1 MVTVN
6 NPKHSERSEQMVD
19 PGDVSHVATQILTI
33 ARTLGINIEAVGA
46 SIGPT
51 FTEYEFTILDDLFN
65 DGILVSFEEMLAYE
79 LLRGSTIR
87 CTRTVKKL
95 AIVIPHIRRLYPNFK
110 QYLTNNGANN
120 KANNKDRIPLPIGMD
135 IDGKIFYSSLD
146 KTSNILI
153 CGSSGSGK
161 SMFINQILCSLIFNY
176 KPEELGL
183 VLIDTKA
190 VELDSFKDLK
200 HLVFP
205 FANSIDKADDALTWV
220 ISVISN
226 RKTNEQVK
234 HKPILVI
241 IDEFAD
247 CAISNKTFHTQI
259 EFIAENGPAFNVYI
273 IMSSQNPRC
282 FICDNYKAQDDLSYK
297 MLNKLFKTKVI
308 FYMSYD
314 SKKLINEDAGKYLL
328 GSGDMFFSSE
338 NKCLRLQGFYVDDDT
353 IKYYSEKNASQ
364 NKYPSV
370 VLGLGKDG
378 NEITHTFGPREAVTL
393 MAGTCGNGR
402 SVLINRI
409 LTQLITKYSSDGIQ
423 FILADTIGISFN
435 SYKGL
440 PCLIKDPLTKPEEIR
455 EAMDWIL
462 AENERRVAIIKES
475 DDKKKAIENLPA
487 IIFVIDE
494 YSYLF
499 KRGVFET
506 KDMFLFLLKFVK
518 LSRYTNT
525 HIILSTQ
532 RREKEFITTLDLS
545 YMDTRMI
552 FHCLDEVESK
562 RLISSPDAVN
572 LKQGEFLYMN
582 MNKYKT
588 EPVFCSFENF
598 TDKEVK
604 ELIKSITNCGSQGNC

>member
-1 MVTVN
+1 MVIVN
-6 NPKHSERSEQMVD
+6 NHKHSEQSEQMVG
-19 PGDVSHVATQILTI
+19 PGDVSHVAAQILTV
-33 ARTLGINIEAVGA
+33 ARTLGINAEAVGA

-51 FTEYEFTILDDLFN
+51 FTEFEFTILDVLFN
-65 DGILVSFEEMLAYE
+65 DGILASFEEMLSNE
-79 LLRGSTIR
+79 LQRGSAIK
-87 CTRTVKKL
+87 CTRIDKKL
-95 AIVIPHIRRLYPNFK
+95 AIVIPHIKRLYPNFK
-110 QYLTNNGANN
+110 QYLTNN
-120 KANNKDRIPLPIGMD
+120 KTNNKDRIPLPIGMD

-183 VLIDTKA
+183 VLIDPKA

-205 FANSIDKADDALTWV
+205 FASSVDKTDDALTWV

-234 HKPILVI
+234 HEPILVI

-247 CAISNKTFHTQI
+247 CAARNKMFHTQI
-259 EFIAENGPAFNVYI
+259 EFIAENGPAFNIYI
-273 IMSSQNPRC
+273 IMSSQKPRY
-282 FICDNYKAQDDLSYK
+282 FIDDDHKAHDDLSYK
-297 MLNKLFKTKVI
+297 TLNKLFKTKVI
-308 FYMSYD
+308 FHMSYD

-328 GSGDMFFSSE
+328 GSGDMFFSCE

-378 NEITHTFGPREAVTL
+378 KEITHTFGPREAVTL

-402 SVLINRI
+402 SVLINRM

-435 SYKGL
+435 NYKGL

-475 DDKKKAIENLPA
+475 DDKKKAIENFPA

-552 FHCLDEVESK
+552 FHCLDEVESE

-572 LKQGEFLYMN
+572 LKQGEFLYMKRG
-582 MNKYKT
+582 MN

-598 TDKEVK
+598 TDKDVK
-604 ELIKSITNCGSQGNC
+604 ELIKPNNQINLGEDETQIM

>member
-1 MVTVN
+1 MVIVN
-6 NPKHSERSEQMVD
+6 NYKHSERSEQMVD
-19 PGDVSHVATQILTI
+19 PGDVSHVAAQILTV
-33 ARTLGINIEAVGA
+33 AKDLGINADAGGA

-51 FTEYEFTILDDLFN
+51 YTKFGFTILDDLFD
-65 DGILVSFEEMLAYE
+65 DGILASFEEMLANE
-79 LLRGSTIR
+79 LQRGSAIK
-87 CTRTVKKL
+87 CTRIDKKL
-95 AIVIPHIRRLYPNFK
+95 AIVVPHIRRLYPNFK
-110 QYLTNNGANN
+110 QYLTN
-120 KANNKDRIPLPIGMD
+120 KANNKDQIPLLIGMD

-176 KPEELGL
+176 KPKELGL

-314 SKKLINEDAGKYLL
+314 SKKIINEDAAKYLL

-378 NEITHTFGPREAVTL
+378 KEITHTFGPREAVTL

-402 SVLINRI
+402 SVLINRM

-423 FILADTIGISFN
+423 FILADTKGISFN

-475 DDKKKAIENLPA
+475 DDKKKAIENFPA

-494 YSYLF
+494 YSYL
-499 KRGVFET
+499 GI
-506 KDMFLFLLKFVK
+506 KDMPLFLLKFVK

-532 RREKEFITTLDLS
+532 RREKEFITTLDLE
-545 YMDTRMI
+545 YMETRMI
-552 FHCLDEVESK
+552 FHCLDEVESE

-572 LKQGEFLYMN
+572 LKQGEFLYKNRYMN
-582 MNKYKT
+582 

-604 ELIKSITNCGSQGNC
+604 ELIKSIILL

>member
-1 MVTVN
+1 MN
-6 NPKHSERSEQMVD
+6 NPKHSEQSEQKVD
-19 PGDVSHVATQILTI
+19 PGDVSHVAAQILTV
-33 ARTLGINIEAVGA
+33 ARTLGINAEAVGA

-51 FTEYEFTILDDLFN
+51 FTEFEFTILDSSFD
-65 DGILVSFEEMLAYE
+65 DDILASFEERLSAP
-79 LLRGSTIR
+79 LRRGSAIR
-87 CTRTVKKL
+87 CTRTDKKL
-95 AIVIPHIRRLYPNFK
+95 AIVVPHIRRLYPNFQ

-120 KANNKDRIPLPIGMD
+120 KANNKDRILLPIGMD
-135 IDGKIFYSSLD
+135 IDGKIFYLSLD

-328 GSGDMFFSSE
+328 GRGDMFFSCE

-378 NEITHTFGPREAVTL
+378 NEITHTFGPREAVAL

-423 FILADTIGISFN
+423 FILADTKGISFN

-475 DDKKKAIENLPA
+475 DDKKKAIENFPA

-552 FHCLDEVESK
+552 FHCLDEVESE

-604 ELIKSITNCGSQGNC
+604 ELIKSIILL

>member
-1 MVTVN
+1 
-6 NPKHSERSEQMVD
+6 
-19 PGDVSHVATQILTI
+19 
-33 ARTLGINIEAVGA
+33 
-46 SIGPT
+46 
-51 FTEYEFTILDDLFN
+51 
-65 DGILVSFEEMLAYE
+65 
-79 LLRGSTIR
+79 
-87 CTRTVKKL
+87 
-95 AIVIPHIRRLYPNFK
+95 
-110 QYLTNNGANN
+110 
-120 KANNKDRIPLPIGMD
+120 
-135 IDGKIFYSSLD
+135 
-146 KTSNILI
+146 
-153 CGSSGSGK
+153 
-161 SMFINQILCSLIFNY
+161 
-176 KPEELGL
+176 
-183 VLIDTKA
+183 
-190 VELDSFKDLK
+190 
-200 HLVFP
+200 
-205 FANSIDKADDALTWV
+205 
-220 ISVISN
+220 
-226 RKTNEQVK
+226 
-234 HKPILVI
+234 
-241 IDEFAD
+241 
-247 CAISNKTFHTQI
+247 
-259 EFIAENGPAFNVYI
+259 
-273 IMSSQNPRC
+273 MSSQNPRC
-282 FICDNYKAQDDLSYK
+282 FTCDNYKAQDDLSYK

-314 SKKLINEDAGKYLL
+314 SKKLINEDAAKYLL

-378 NEITHTFGPREAVTL
+378 KEITHTFGPREAVTL

-402 SVLINRI
+402 SVLINRM

-423 FILADTIGISFN
+423 FILADTKGISFN

-475 DDKKKAIENLPA
+475 DDKKKAIEIFPA

-494 YSYLF
+494 YSYL
-499 KRGVFET
+499 GI
-506 KDMFLFLLKFVK
+506 KDMPLFLLKFVK

-532 RREKEFITTLDLS
+532 RREKEFITTLDLE
-545 YMDTRMI
+545 YMETRMI
-552 FHCLDEVESK
+552 FHCLDEVESE

-572 LKQGEFLYMN
+572 LKQGEFLYKNRYMN
-582 MNKYKT
+582 

-604 ELIKSITNCGSQGNC
+604 ELIKSIILL

>member
-1 MVTVN
+1 MN
-6 NPKHSERSEQMVD
+6 NPKHSEQSEQKVD
-19 PGDVSHVATQILTI
+19 PGDVSHVAAQILTV
-33 ARTLGINIEAVGA
+33 ARTLGINAEAVGA

-51 FTEYEFTILDDLFN
+51 FTEFEFTILDSSFD
-65 DGILVSFEEMLAYE
+65 DDILASFEERLSAP
-79 LLRGSTIR
+79 LRRGSAIR
-87 CTRTVKKL
+87 CTRTDKKL
-95 AIVIPHIRRLYPNFK
+95 AIVVPHIRRLYPNFQ

-120 KANNKDRIPLPIGMD
+120 KANNKDRILLPIGMD
-135 IDGKIFYSSLD
+135 IDGKIFYLSLD

-328 GSGDMFFSSE
+328 GRGDMFFSCE

-378 NEITHTFGPREAVTL
+378 NEITHTFGPREAVAL

-402 SVLINRI
+402 SVLINRM

-423 FILADTIGISFN
+423 FILADTKGISFN

-475 DDKKKAIENLPA
+475 DDKKKAIENFPA

-552 FHCLDEVESK
+552 FHCLDEVESE

-604 ELIKSITNCGSQGNC
+604 ELIKSIILL

>member
-1 MVTVN
+1 MVIVN
-6 NPKHSERSEQMVD
+6 NPKHSEQSEQMVD
-19 PGDVSHVATQILTI
+19 PGDVSYVAAQILTV
-33 ARTLGINIEAVGA
+33 AKELGINADAVGA

-51 FTEYEFTILDDLFN
+51 FTEYEFTILDGSFN
-65 DGILVSFEEMLAYE
+65 DGILASFEEMLANE

-87 CTRTVKKL
+87 CTRTDKKL
-95 AIVIPHIRRLYPNFK
+95 AIVVPHIRRLYPNFK

-120 KANNKDRIPLPIGMD
+120 KANNKDQILLPIGMD

-146 KTSNILI
+146 KTSNILV

-183 VLIDTKA
+183 VLIDPKA

-234 HKPILVI
+234 YKPILVI

-247 CAISNKTFHTQI
+247 CAARNKMFHTQI

-273 IMSSQNPRC
+273 IMSSQKPRY
-282 FICDNYKAQDDLSYK
+282 FIDDDHKAHDDLSYK
-297 MLNKLFKTKVI
+297 TLNKLFKTKVI
-308 FYMSYD
+308 FHMSYD
-314 SKKLINEDAGKYLL
+314 SKKIINEDAGKYLL
-328 GSGDMFFSSE
+328 GSGDMFFSCE

-378 NEITHTFGPREAVTL
+378 KEITHTFGPREAVTL

-402 SVLINRI
+402 SVLINRM

-423 FILADTIGISFN
+423 FILADTKGISFN

-475 DDKKKAIENLPA
+475 DDKKEAIENLPA

-494 YSYLF
+494 YSYL
-499 KRGVFET
+499 GI
-506 KDMFLFLLKFVK
+506 KDMPLFLLKFVK

-552 FHCLDEVESK
+552 FHCLDEVESE

-572 LKQGEFLYMN
+572 LKQGEFLYMKRG
-582 MNKYKT
+582 MN

-598 TDKEVK
+598 TDKDVK
-604 ELIKSITNCGSQGNC
+604 ELIKPNNQINLGEDETQIM

>member
-1 MVTVN
+1 MVIVN
-6 NPKHSERSEQMVD
+6 NYKHSERSEQMVD
-19 PGDVSHVATQILTI
+19 PGDVSHVAAQILTV
-33 ARTLGINIEAVGA
+33 AKDLGINADAGGA

-51 FTEYEFTILDDLFN
+51 YTKFGFTILDDLFD
-65 DGILVSFEEMLAYE
+65 DGILASFEEMLANE
-79 LLRGSTIR
+79 LQRGSAIK
-87 CTRTVKKL
+87 CTRIDKKL
-95 AIVIPHIRRLYPNFK
+95 AIVVPHIRRLYPNFK
-110 QYLTNNGANN
+110 QYLTN
-120 KANNKDRIPLPIGMD
+120 KANNKDQIPLLIGMD

-176 KPEELGL
+176 KPKELGL

-314 SKKLINEDAGKYLL
+314 SKKIINEDAAKYLL

-378 NEITHTFGPREAVTL
+378 KEITHTFGPREAVTL

-402 SVLINRI
+402 SVLINRM

-423 FILADTIGISFN
+423 FILADTKGISFN

-440 PCLIKDPLTKPEEIR
+440 PYLIKDPLTKPEEIR

-475 DDKKKAIENLPA
+475 DDKKKAIENFPA

-494 YSYLF
+494 YSYL
-499 KRGVFET
+499 GI
-506 KDMFLFLLKFVK
+506 KDMPLFLLKFVK

-532 RREKEFITTLDLS
+532 RREKEFITTLDLE
-545 YMDTRMI
+545 YMETRMI
-552 FHCLDEVESK
+552 FHCLDEVESE

-572 LKQGEFLYMN
+572 LKQGEFLYKNRYMN
-582 MNKYKT
+582 

-604 ELIKSITNCGSQGNC
+604 ELIKSIILL